1 MYVADTCL
9 TFMLYLGR
17 SPYFSIEVLRRSS
30 VLFHAVN
37 GSVMGALSSW
47 LAVTR
52 RTVVALWSAIMGSYL
67 ISLLGLDS
75 KSMIYVSGDGLCLWA
90 SGCFESELDAT
101 MIRALSSL
109 LAMTRRIVF
118 TVWSANMVLSL
129 SIKVF
134 ISNLRPVDTNLQHN
148 FFEVV
153 LLVIKVTRSTR
164 ISSCASWNALGLYV
178 MMFPTR

>member
-30 VLFHAVN
+30 VLCHAVN
-37 GSVMGALSSW
+37 GTVMGVLSSW

-75 KSMIYVSGDGLCLWA
+75 KSIIITSLEMACA
-90 SGCFESELDAT
+90 SGQGVA
-101 MIRALSSL
+101 
-109 LAMTRRIVF
+109 
-118 TVWSANMVLSL
+118 LSL
-129 SIKVF
+129 SWT
-134 ISNLRPVDTNLQHN
+134 LR
-148 FFEVV
+148 
-153 LLVIKVTRSTR
+153 
-164 ISSCASWNALGLYV
+164 
-178 MMFPTR
+178 